1 MFYLIQR
8 RIRELRR
15 FYRKVKNYILRKRI
29 KNIKSYFDLNLK
41 YEGDLKNGS
50 LYAYY
55 MVSIQ

>member
-1 MFYLIQR
+1 MLYLIQR